1 MNNLQLIIKDYEK
14 DNLGIGNVLKNLISA
29 LRIHNDV
36 VIQCVP
42 EYIYGAYDQILADR
56 YIATEHTTKE
66 REKVTTAR
74 LLVLRSEE
82 ALQEDLPSEEWYMG
96 ALNNPRFHHLFSF
109 QKRIDWNY
117 DPLRIH
123 PHVKESI
130 LNTIRGIE
138 FCPSIHQEVDRLTS
152 FPSDS
157 TLGVS
162 IRTWKASH
170 EANIRRAYHPDIY
183 LQTMDRVLQE
193 HPEIQTLV
201 FSIDNHDYIGPYI
214 TWCKD
219 RGIAYHVLEKRDGVT
234 AIQYALIKA
243 LTLSRCPY
251 VIGNRISTFTELIF
265 WFGECKPVMYPLF

>member
-1 MNNLQLIIKDYEK
+1 MSNLQLIIKDYEK
-14 DNLGIGNVLKNLISA
+14 DSLGIGNVLKNLISA
-29 LRIHNDV
+29 LRIHDDV

-66 REKVTTAR
+66 REKVSTPR
-74 LLVLRSEE
+74 LLVLQSEE
-82 ALQEDLPSEEWYMG
+82 GLQEDLPSEEWYMG
-96 ALNNPRFHHLFSF
+96 ALNNPRFHHFFSF
-109 QKRIDWNY
+109 KKRIDWNY
-117 DPLRIH
+117 DPTRIH

-138 FCPSIHQEVDRLTS
+138 FRPSVLREVERLSS
-152 FPSDS
+152 FPPNS

-170 EANIRRAYHPDIY
+170 ESNIHRAYHPSTY
-183 LQTMDRVLQE
+183 LQAMDRVLRQ
-193 HPEIQTLV
+193 HPEITTLAL
-201 FSIDNHDYIGPYI
+201 SIDNHDYIGPYEV
-214 TWCKD
+214 WCKD
-219 RGIAYHVLEKRDGVT
+219 RGITCHILEKRDEVT
-234 AIQYALIKA
+234 NIQYALIKA

-265 WFGECKPVMYPLF
+265 WFGECKSVMYPIF